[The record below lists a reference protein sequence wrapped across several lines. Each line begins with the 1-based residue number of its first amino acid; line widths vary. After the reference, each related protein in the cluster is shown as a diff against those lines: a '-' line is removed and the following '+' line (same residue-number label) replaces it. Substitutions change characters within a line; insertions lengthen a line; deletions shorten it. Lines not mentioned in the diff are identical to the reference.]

1 MLQEFAVSEQSDEFG
16 QKIRPYISQVQMV
29 ISILRFIFF
38 VFLHLF
44 GYWKRDLSF
53 KMFHFVLL
61 NKIKKGVFFNLFIQ
75 QENNVQSIFF
85 FLFCLWSIV
94 KSLAH

>member
-1 MLQEFAVSEQSDEFG
+1 
-16 QKIRPYISQVQMV
+16 
-29 ISILRFIFF
+29 
-38 VFLHLF
+38 
-44 GYWKRDLSF
+44 LSF

-75 QENNVQSIFF
+75 QENNVQSILF

>member
-44 GYWKRDLSF
+44 GY
-53 KMFHFVLL
+53 
-61 NKIKKGVFFNLFIQ
+61 
-75 QENNVQSIFF
+75 
-85 FLFCLWSIV
+85 
-94 KSLAH
+94 